1 MLAGFILAAY
11 SIVANDAI
19 QTLGTFLS
27 SNSRRP
33 WWVLWIY
40 ACLILLAVLVYG
52 WVTNEGDIAYGRL
65 EQFPEPQGGI
75 TWLHAI
81 PPVFILLLTRYGVPV
96 STTFLVLTVF
106 APTNL
111 LKILTKSL
119 LGYGVAIGVGFV
131 LYLIVANLLES
142 RFMATKD
149 RPPRPYAV
157 ALQWLATA
165 FLWSQWLIQD
175 LANIFVYLPRTAEL
189 DVLIFAA
196 VVMLVL
202 HAVIFR
208 NRGGR
213 IQRIVTSK
221 TNTTDIRTATLIDFI
236 YATILLYFKEMS
248 NIPMST
254 TWVFL
259 GLLAGRE
266 LALAF
271 RLRHRTISESILL
284 AGKDVGKAAIGLAVS
299 VVLAIGLPILDRSLQ
314 QRFSDSAA
322 GSERVVEVS
331 AGGPRPTAQVQAPRP
346 KPAPGQLPG
355 FGRDLRNGGIQ
366 PEAES
371 SSSRSLLR
379 HSPRPPGRNA

>member
-1 MLAGFILAAY
+1 MLVGFILAAY

-40 ACLILLAVLVYG
+40 ACVILLAVLVYG
-52 WVTNEGDIAYGRL
+52 WLTNEGDIAYGRL
-65 EQFPEPQGGI
+65 EQFPEPKGGI

-142 RFMATKD
+142 RFMATKNQ
-149 RPPRPYAV
+149 PPRPYAV
-157 ALQWLATA
+157 ALQWLATG

-175 LANIFVYLPRTAEL
+175 LANIFVYLPRTAEI

-202 HAVIFR
+202 HAVIFKK
-208 NRGGR
+208 RGGR
-213 IQRIVTSK
+213 IQGIVTSK

-236 YATILLYFKEMS
+236 YASILLYFKEMS

-299 VVLAIGLPILDRSLQ
+299 VALAIGLPILDRSLQ
-314 QRFSDSAA
+314 QGFPDSATVA
-322 GSERVVEVS
+322 ERTGGVS
-331 AGGPRPTAQVQAPRP
+331 AGDPASEGAPP
-346 KPAPGQLPG
+346 HT
-355 FGRDLRNGGIQ
+355 
-366 PEAES
+366 EAETGPGS
-371 SSSRSLLR
+371 T
-379 HSPRPPGRNA
+379 PRTW

>member
-1 MLAGFILAAY
+1 MTEMFMLVGFILAAY

-52 WVTNEGDIAYGRL
+52 WLTNDGDIAYGRL
-65 EQFPEPQGGI
+65 EQFPEPAGGI

-81 PPVFILLLTRYGVPV
+81 PPLFILLLTRFGVPV

-131 LYLIVANLLES
+131 IYLIVANLLES

-149 RPPRPYAV
+149 RPPRPYFV
-157 ALQWLATA
+157 VLQWAATA

-175 LANIFVYLPRTAEL
+175 LANIFVYLPRTA
-189 DVLIFAA
+189 DVGVLIFAA
-196 VVMLVL
+196 IVMLVL
-202 HAVIFR
+202 HAIIFK

-213 IQRIVTSK
+213 IQGIVTSK
-221 TNTTDIRTATLIDFI
+221 TNTTDIRVATLIDFI
-236 YATILLYFKEMS
+236 YASILLYFKEMS

-299 VVLAIGLPILDRSLQ
+299 VVLAIGLPVLDRRLQ
-314 QRFSDSAA
+314 QGFSDLATQPKGTVEASAKMPA
-322 GSERVVEVS
+322 SDG
-331 AGGPRPTAQVQAPRP
+331 AQPQTGPETT
-346 KPAPGQLPG
+346 PASTT
-355 FGRDLRNGGIQ
+355 RTW
-366 PEAES
+366 
-371 SSSRSLLR
+371 
-379 HSPRPPGRNA
+379 